1 MFGIDDWIA
10 GFSDGASLWVVVLVA
25 VFLGLRHAADPDH
38 LAAVTTLIAS
48 GRDRAGRDAA
58 RMGLAWGL
66 GHGTTLFV
74 FGLPI
79 VVFNKF
85 LPERLQ
91 QGAETV
97 IGFVIVYL
105 AVRLLYRWRTGFF
118 HVHEHEHEGE
128 RHAHLH
134 PHEASSSHAHEHRAR
149 TPLGAFG
156 IGLVHGMGGSA
167 GVSILLLASIESQA
181 LAVVSLVI
189 LAIFTAVSMT
199 MLTAAFGLTLTSG
212 PVRGAFN
219 TVAPALGVASLTFG
233 FWYAAAAWSLIPYP
247 F

>member
-1 MFGIDDWIA
+1 MFGLDDWIA
-10 GFSDGASLWVVVLVA
+10 GFSDGASLWVVALVA

-48 GRDRAGRDAA
+48 GRDRAGRAAA

-79 VVFNKF
+79 VVFNAY
-85 LPERLQ
+85 LPGWLQ
-91 QGAETV
+91 QGAETA
-97 IGFVIVYL
+97 IGFMIALL
-105 AVRLLYRWRTGFF
+105 AARLLYRWRSGYF
-118 HVHEHEHEGE
+118 HLHGHDHGGE
-128 RHAHLH
+128 RHEHLH
-134 PHEASSSHAHEHRAR
+134 PHNVSATHAHGHRTR

-167 GVSILLLASIESQA
+167 GVSVLLLASIDSQA

-189 LAIFTAVSMT
+189 LALFTTVSMT
-199 MLTAAFGLTLTSG
+199 MLTAAFGVTLMRS

-219 TVAPALGVASLTFG
+219 TIAPAVGVASLAFG
-233 FWYAAAAWSLIPYP
+233 LWYAAAAWSLIAYP

>member
-10 GFSDGASLWVVVLVA
+10 GLSDGASLWVVVLVA

-48 GRDRAGRDAA
+48 GRDRAGRAAA

-79 VVFNKF
+79 VVFNAY
-85 LPERLQ
+85 LPEWLQ

-105 AVRLLYRWRTGFF
+105 AARLLYRWRTGYF
-118 HVHEHEHEGE
+118 HVHAHEHEGE

-134 PHEASSSHAHEHRAR
+134 PHEASSRHMHEHRVR
-149 TPLGAFG
+149 TPLGAYG

-167 GVSILLLASIESQA
+167 GVSILLLASIESQT

-189 LAIFTAVSMT
+189 LAIFTAISMT
-199 MLTAAFGLTLTSG
+199 MLTAAFGVTLMTD

-219 TVAPALGVASLTFG
+219 TVAPALGSASLAFG
-233 FWYAAAAWSLIPYP
+233 LWYAAAAWSLVRYP

>member
-10 GFSDGASLWVVVLVA
+10 SFSDGASLWVVVLVA

-48 GRDRAGRDAA
+48 GRDRAGRAA
-58 RMGLAWGL
+58 AQMGLAWGL
-66 GHGTTLFV
+66 GHGATLFV

-79 VVFNKF
+79 VVFNAY

-91 QGAETV
+91 QAAETV

-105 AVRLLYRWRTGFF
+105 AVRLLHRWRTGFF
-118 HVHEHEHEGE
+118 HVHAHAHDGD

-134 PHEASSSHAHEHRAR
+134 PHHATSTHEHEHRAR

-167 GVSILLLASIESQA
+167 GVSILLLASIESQM

-189 LAIFTAVSMT
+189 LAVFTAVSMT
-199 MLTAAFGLTLTSG
+199 MLTAAFGVTLMSG

-219 TVAPALGVASLTFG
+219 TVAPVLGVGSLTFG
-233 FWYAAAAWSLIPYP
+233 VWYAAGAWSLIPYP

>member
-10 GFSDGASLWVVVLVA
+10 GFSDGGSLWLIVLVA

-38 LAAVTTLIAS
+38 LAAVTTLIAG
-48 GRDRAGRDAA
+48 GRDRAGTAAA

-66 GHGTTLFV
+66 GHGTTLFL

-79 VVFNKF
+79 VVFNSY

-91 QGAETV
+91 QGAETA

-105 AVRLLYRWRTGFF
+105 AARLLYRWRTGFF
-118 HVHEHEHEGE
+118 HVHEHHHEGE

-134 PHEASSSHAHEHRAR
+134 AHQESGAHAHAHRTR
-149 TPLGAFG
+149 TPIGAYG
-156 IGLVHGMGGSA
+156 IGLIHGMGGSA

-181 LAVVSLVI
+181 LAVVSLVV
-189 LAIFTAVSMT
+189 LATFTTVSMT
-199 MLTAAFGLTLTSG
+199 VLTAAFGATLMSR
-212 PVRGAFN
+212 PFRGTFN
-219 TVAPALGVASLTFG
+219 AVAPALGVASLAFG
-233 FWYAAAAWSLIPYP
+233 LWYVAAAWSLMPYP